1 MRLCSRLLAGAILA
15 CAIGLPLSHL
25 AAQEMAGR
33 LADEIGAPTWLPVSI
48 TLALVVVAASG
59 VLVYPGRLQKRFL
72 AACQENRDI
81 ALFAQHPAGVP
92 EGTIR
97 SLLALFIVF
106 ASIAFVAL
114 AMLPLPGIKEF
125 PELLSGILGSVLGF
139 YFGARGP
146 GLKGAGEVLQR
157 VDAAQAERDRALDET
172 KAGKVEQ
179 IRDQVASG
187 VGVARAV
194 AKVLPAEVGKQIDR
208 VADTIDQGLV
218 VVDRLRSAGSTEKA
232 LEQAVKLA
240 SELGQKDPVKST
252 LLQAASSFAGV
263 LGGSLPPL
271 VIASAVVAIGSRL
284 AGAAYDRWVAR
295 VLHAPYT
302 PELFPPTVID
312 ASTAMTITLQSPVLK
327 RAFAP
332 ELEQGERRFFSELVD
347 LVLSEARIEELWQR
361 LGPRFADRA
370 DFDEGIA
377 LFQRGAMTLETV
389 KDLPADLA
397 REAGG
402 IDPLLAAV
410 DRLYADPQARRD
422 LDAIVLMADALK
434 RDGRDPAAAFAEARR
449 QLERKS

>member
-1 MRLCSRLLAGAILA
+1 MLPRLRLLAGAAIV
-15 CAIGLPLSHL
+15 CAFALPLGHV
-25 AAQEMAGR
+25 AAEEIGHR

-48 TLALVVVAASG
+48 TLLTVVAAAAG
-59 VLVYPGRLQKRFL
+59 VLLYLGRLQQRFL
-72 AACQENRDI
+72 AACQESRDI

-92 EGTIR
+92 EGTVR

-106 ASIAFVAL
+106 ASIAFIAL

-125 PELLSGILGSVLGF
+125 PELMSGILGSVLGF
-139 YFGARGP
+139 YFGARSP
-146 GLKGAGEVLQR
+146 GITGAGQVLQR
-157 VDAAQAERDRALDET
+157 VDAAQAERDRALDEA
-172 KAGKVEQ
+172 KAGRVEQ

-187 VGVARAV
+187 VGAARAV
-194 AKVLPAEVGKQIDR
+194 AKVLPTEVGKQIDR